1 VIAKASERLYSI
13 VQHVSQLTEKVRIQ
27 ERDLVKMQQLHIQ
40 SVGKLLEE
48 ETQKKNSNE
57 GNEKLSE

>member
-13 VQHVSQLTEKVRIQ
+13 VQHVSQLTEKVRFQ

-40 SVGKLLEE
+40 TVGKLLE

-57 GNEKLSE
+57 EYEKLSE